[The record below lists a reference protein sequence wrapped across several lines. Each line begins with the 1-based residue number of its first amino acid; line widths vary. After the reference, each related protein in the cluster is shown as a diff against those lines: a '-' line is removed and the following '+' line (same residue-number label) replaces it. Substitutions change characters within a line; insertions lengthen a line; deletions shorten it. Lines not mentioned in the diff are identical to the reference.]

1 MDINWEREIADLLE
15 QLSGTQQELLQ
26 LLDRKREALVG
37 RDHQQLSRLAVEQ
50 QQLSENLHACLVR
63 RQELLAQAEAAGL
76 PADSIESLAGALPET
91 ETSALEGTLEQTK
104 ERSRLLR
111 HQSISQ
117 WVATQRTLLH
127 LSQMLEII
135 ATGGRGQSTYGREG
149 ASVSSGRLMDQ
160 AV

>member
-1 MDINWEREIADLLE
+1 MDINWESEIADLLG
-15 QLSGTQQELLQ
+15 QLSGTQQELLD
-26 LLDRKREALVG
+26 LLDRKRQALVN
-37 RDHQQLSRLAVEQ
+37 RDHDGLTKLATEQ
-50 QQLSENLHACLVR
+50 QELSENLHACLVR
-63 RQELLAQAEAAGL
+63 RQELLAHAEAAGL
-76 PADSIESLAGALPET
+76 PADSIESLAEALPEKQT
-91 ETSALEGTLEQTK
+91 VALEGTLEQSK

-135 ATGGRGQSTYGREG
+135 ATGGRGQSTYGKG
-149 ASVSSGRLMDQ
+149 DTSVSSGRLMDQ